1 MSLDFFNRKHKML
14 NIDLTHRCPLECVRC
29 GRQTS
34 FRNRGL
40 AVPGHDLSLDDF
52 EKITNHFSQ
61 VSFCGQYSD
70 PIHHPQFLDILAIC
84 KKKNINLEVHVA
96 SSFKPKKFFID
107 AFKTY
112 PEASWVFGI
121 DGLPE
126 ESHNYR
132 VNQDGVKLFE
142 IMLES
147 KKHLKNKPNWQYII
161 FKYNENSINDA
172 KILAKEHNLDFMII
186 NSSRWISKNDY
197 LRPSIKG

>member
-34 FRNRGL
+34 FRNQGL
-40 AVPGHDLSLDDF
+40 AVPGHDLPLDDF

-84 KKKNINLEVHVA
+84 KKKNIQTEVHVA
-96 SSFKPKKFFID
+96 SSFKSKKFFIN
-107 AFKTY
+107 AFKAH
-112 PEASWVFGI
+112 PEARWVFGI

-126 ESHNYR
+126 ESHKYR
-132 VNQDGVKLFE
+132 INQDGVKLFE

-147 KKHLKNKPNWQYII
+147 KKHLKTIPHWQYII
-161 FKYNENSINDA
+161 FKYNENSIDNA
-172 KILAKEHNLDFMII
+172 KLLAKEHNLDFMII
-186 NSSRWISKNDY
+186 NSARWIDKDDY

>member
-14 NIDLTHRCPLECVRC
+14 NMDITHRCPLECVRC

-34 FRNRGL
+34 FRNQGL

-52 EKITNHFSQ
+52 EKITNHFPKI
-61 VSFCGQYSD
+61 SFCGQYSD

-84 KKKNINLEVHVA
+84 KKKNIQTEVHVA
-96 SSFKPKKFFID
+96 SSFKSKKFFIN
-107 AFKTY
+107 AFKAH
-112 PEASWVFGI
+112 PEARWVFGI

-126 ESHNYR
+126 ESHKYR
-132 VNQDGVKLFE
+132 INQDGVKLFE

-147 KKHLKNKPNWQYII
+147 KKHLKTIPHWQYII
-161 FKYNENSINDA
+161 FKYNENSIDNA
-172 KILAKEHNLDFMII
+172 KLLAKEHNLDFMII
-186 NSSRWISKNDY
+186 NSARWIDKDDY

>member
-1 MSLDFFNRKHKML
+1 M
-14 NIDLTHRCPLECVRC
+14 DLTHRCPLECMRC

-34 FRNRGL
+34 FRNQGL

-107 AFKTY
+107 AFKAHPKAT
-112 PEASWVFGI
+112 WIFGI

-126 ESHNYR
+126 ESHKYR

-147 KKHLKNKPNWQYII
+147 KKHLVTKPQWQYII
-161 FKYNENSINDA
+161 FKYNETHIDTA
-172 KILAKEHNLDFMII
+172 KVMAKKDDVDFIII
-186 NSSRWISKNDY
+186 NSSRWIDKDDY
-197 LRPSIKG
+197 LRPSIRG

>member
-1 MSLDFFNRKHKML
+1 MSLEFFNRKHKML
-14 NIDLTHRCPLECVRC
+14 NMDLTHRCPLECIRC

-34 FRNRGL
+34 FRNKGET
-40 AVPGHDLSLDDF
+40 VPGHDISLEDF

-112 PEASWVFGI
+112 PEARWVFGI
-121 DGLPE
+121 DGLPK

-197 LRPSIKG
+197 LRPSIRG